1 MEVQLRAHSSP
12 KPPLP
17 TIEPWPPIPF
27 GSLQKAEFQFGWSYL
42 FIFGCQAVENVYY
55 LEKKQRAESFVEME
69 HQAYKPI
76 NIEL

>member
-1 MEVQLRAHSSP
+1 MEIIDSN
-12 KPPLP
+12 
-17 TIEPWPPIPF
+17 T
-27 GSLQKAEFQFGWSYL
+27 WSYL
-42 FIFGCQAVENVYY
+42 FIFGCKAVENVYY